1 MRNKETYELT
11 LTSKLE
17 ALPLPNL
24 EDAIWGRIE
33 AQLDIDMPS
42 DDGDGGS
49 TPTPGSPS
57 GSWWL
62 KGTGLFI
69 LAVAIISFFTLTKS
83 KNENAPASSS
93 GKIIPSNP
101 DSIAREKPPPDP
113 ISRQTPTRTPPSITS
128 DNSKDPVIQLDS
140 NTSIT
145 SIPPPIAK
153 DSQQVVNSPP
163 VSFTPIRD
171 SGNTKKKTRGVKG
184 ITDAD
189 YRIVPSKKDST

>member
-11 LTSKLE
+11 VTSKLE

-24 EDAIWGRIE
+24 ENAIWSRIE
-33 AQLDIDMPS
+33 AQLDIDMPT
-42 DDGDGGS
+42 DDGDGGN

-83 KNENAPASSS
+83 KNENVPASNS
-93 GKIIPSNP
+93 GEIIPSNS
-101 DSIAREKPPPDP
+101 DSIAQEKPPPDP
-113 ISRQTPTRTPPSITS
+113 IIQQTPTQIPPSITS
-128 DNSKDPVIQLDS
+128 DNSKDPVISIDS
-140 NTSIT
+140 NASTT

-171 SGNTKKKTRGVKG
+171 SGTTKKKPRGVKG

-189 YRIVPSKKDST
+189 YRIVPSKKDSN